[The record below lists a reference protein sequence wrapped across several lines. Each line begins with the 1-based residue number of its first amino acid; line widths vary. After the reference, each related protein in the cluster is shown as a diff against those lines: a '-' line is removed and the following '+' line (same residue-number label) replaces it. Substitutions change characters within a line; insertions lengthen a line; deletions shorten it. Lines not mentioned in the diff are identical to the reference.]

1 MTGELSLVGKVIPVG
16 GIKEKTIAAKQ
27 SGVNTLLLSLGNKRN
42 FKGLEEYLRKDLV
55 VHFFCRLIRRR
66 VQGCF

>member
-27 SGVNTLLLSLGNKRN
+27 SGVNTLLLSLGNKRD
-42 FKGLEEYLRKDLV
+42 FDELEEYLRKDLV
-55 VHFFCRLIRRR
+55 VHLAD
-66 VQGCF
+66 